1 MFGRQMKASR
11 VDLMGRLI
19 LLGVGIAIGIA
30 LWPLVLP
37 LLLIALII
45 SAIRQSSD
53 KGKKQH
59 GS

>member
-30 LWPLVLP
+30 LWPFVLP